1 MTRKNSRIGDWLV
14 QEGLLDPDTV
24 EVIERERQRTR
35 LRFLSQ
41 AVRERFIDQKTALDA
56 LSRFTGYPSIDLDIV
71 TVPRSVIHSVP
82 FHIATSLQSIPVAI
96 RDRVIIVATV
106 DPSSRHLINQI
117 GTFTG
122 LEVRPYAAL
131 HSQILEALESAF
143 SSTDNTWRGQRA
155 DDLPL
160 AIADA
165 PSPVL
170 EDSLE
175 AEPCLV
181 SPLLDDA
188 PTDESSLPKL
198 QAKPPGTAG
207 KPISPPPPIEGNS
220 KHVLIIEDDRDIA
233 QLIASTVESL
243 EFKATAVSTGR
254 DALAILKTETP
265 SLLIVDAMLPGVH
278 GFEIC
283 KKLKSTPRFANVPIL
298 MVSAMY
304 KGWRIAEDIKSSYQ
318 VDDFLEKPFRVSELK
333 QRVQQLTAHPSAAPT
348 SEQAGAEV
356 FFQSAVEAY
365 RNGDYDKA
373 RTQLE
378 QAATLEPFS
387 ARINYALG
395 QVLHRN
401 KQEFEAMY
409 YYEKAVEL
417 EPTMHAAAR
426 NLALLYENQGFQRKA
441 MEMWERA
448 LFSAPNEEIG
458 QSIKQHLVNLL

>member
-14 QEGLLDPDTV
+14 KEGLLDPDTV
-24 EVIERERQRTR
+24 EVVERERQRTR

-56 LSRFTGYPSIDLDIV
+56 LSRFTGYPTIDLDIV
-71 TVPRSVIHSVP
+71 TVPRSVIHSIP
-82 FHIATSLQSIPVAI
+82 YHIATTLQSIPVAI
-96 RDRVIIVATV
+96 RDRVVIVATV
-106 DPSSRHLINQI
+106 DPTSRHLLNQI
-117 GTFTG
+117 GTLTG

-131 HSQILEALESAF
+131 HSQILDALESAF

-198 QAKPPGTAG
+198 QANA
-207 KPISPPPPIEGNS
+207 SS
-220 KHVLIIEDDRDIA
+220 KASTPNATPQPTEQHVLIIEDDRDIA
-233 QLIASTVESL
+233 QLIASTAGSL
-243 EFKATAVSTGR
+243 GLKATAVSTGR

-265 SLLIVDAMLPGVH
+265 GLLVVDAMLPGVH

-283 KKLKSTPRFANVPIL
+283 KKLKSTPRFSSVPIL

-318 VDDFLEKPFRVSELK
+318 VDDFLEKPFRVTELK
-333 QRVQQLTAHPSAAPT
+333 KRIQQLTIPKDVTPS
-348 SEQAGAEV
+348 SEQAGAETY
-356 FFQSAVEAY
+356 FKSAVAAY
-365 RNGDYDKA
+365 RDGDYESA

-378 QAATLEPFS
+378 QAVKLEPFS

-395 QVLHRN
+395 QVLHRS

-448 LFSAPNEEIG
+448 LFSAPNEETG

>member
-41 AVRERFIDQKTALDA
+41 AIRERFIDQKTALDA
-56 LSRFTGYPSIDLDIV
+56 LSRFTGYPTIDLDIV
-71 TVPRSVIHSVP
+71 TVPRSVIHSIP
-82 FHIATSLQSIPVAI
+82 YHIATSLQSIPVAI

-106 DPSSRHLINQI
+106 DPGSRHLLNQI
-117 GTFTG
+117 GTLTG

-131 HSQILEALESAF
+131 HSQILDALESAF

-175 AEPCLV
+175 AEPCVV

-188 PTDESSLPKL
+188 PTDESSFPKILPEQGKVPL
-198 QAKPPGTAG
+198 DGPRDQAQ
-207 KPISPPPPIEGNS
+207 
-220 KHVLIIEDDRDIA
+220 HVLIIEDDRDIA
-233 QLIASTVESL
+233 QLIATTAESL
-243 EFKATAVSTGR
+243 GLRATPMSTGR
-254 DALAILKTETP
+254 DALAILKNEIP
-265 SLLIVDAMLPGVH
+265 SLLVVDAMLPGVH

-283 KKLKSTPRFANVPIL
+283 RKLKSTPRFASVPIL

-304 KGWRIAEDIKSSYQ
+304 KGWRIAEDIKSTYQ
-318 VDDFLEKPFRVSELK
+318 VDDFLEKPFRVSELR
-333 QRVQQLTAHPSAAPT
+333 QRIQQLTAQTAVAPT
-348 SEQAGAEV
+348 PEQESAEV
-356 FFQSAVEAY
+356 HFQAAVEAY
-365 RNGDYDKA
+365 RAGDYGKA
-373 RTQLE
+373 RTELE
-378 QAATLEPFS
+378 RAEELEPFS
-387 ARINYALG
+387 SRVKYALG

-401 KQEFEAMY
+401 RQEFEAMY

-426 NLALLYENQGFQRKA
+426 NLALLYETQGFKRKA

-448 LFSAPNEEIG
+448 LFSAPNEETG

>member
-1 MTRKNSRIGDWLV
+1 MTRNNSRIGDWLV
-14 QEGLLDPDTV
+14 REGLLDPDTV
-24 EVIERERQRTR
+24 EVIERERQRTQ

-56 LSRFTGYPSIDLDIV
+56 LSRFSGYPTIDLDIV
-71 TVPRSVIHSVP
+71 TVPRSVIHSIPYHV
-82 FHIATSLQSIPVAI
+82 ATSLQSIPVAI

-106 DPSSRHLINQI
+106 DPASRHLLNQI
-117 GTFTG
+117 GTLTG

-131 HSQILEALESAF
+131 HSQILDALESAF
-143 SSTDNTWRGQRA
+143 SSTDTTWRGARA

-181 SPLLDDA
+181 NPLLDDA
-188 PTDESSLPKL
+188 PTDESSLPRL
-198 QAKPPGTAG
+198 MPDSPGATSQPT
-207 KPISPPPPIEGNS
+207 PIQVRSQSI
-220 KHVLIIEDDRDIA
+220 LIIEDDREIA
-233 QLIASTVESL
+233 QLIETTARSM
-243 EFKATAVSTGR
+243 EFQATAVASGR
-254 DALAILKTETP
+254 DALSILKTETP

-283 KKLKSTPRFANVPIL
+283 RKLKSTPRFTNVPIL
-298 MVSAMY
+298 MISAMY
-304 KGWRIAEDIKSSYQ
+304 KGWRIAEDIKSTYQ
-318 VDDFLEKPFRVSELK
+318 VDDFLEKPFRISELK
-333 QRVQQLTAHPSAAPT
+333 MRIETLTRDSHT
-348 SEQAGAEV
+348 EV
-356 FFQSAVEAY
+356 TPIHADSDARFQSAVKAY
-365 RNGDYDKA
+365 REGDYAKA
-373 RTQLE
+373 RIDLE
-378 QAATLEPFS
+378 VAEKQEPFS
-387 ARINYALG
+387 PRIKYALG

-401 KQEFEAMY
+401 RQEFEAMY

-426 NLALLYENQGFQRKA
+426 NLALLYENQGFKRKA

-448 LFSAPNEEIG
+448 LFSAPDEETG

>member
-14 QEGLLDPDTV
+14 REGLLDPDTV
-24 EVIERERQRTR
+24 ELIERERQRTR

-41 AVRERFIDQKTALDA
+41 AVKERFIDQKTALDA
-56 LSRFTGYPSIDLDIV
+56 LSRFTGYPTIDLDIV
-71 TVPRSVIHSVP
+71 TVPRSVIHSIP
-82 FHIATSLQSIPVAI
+82 YHIATSLQSIPVAI

-106 DPSSRHLINQI
+106 DPSSRHLLNQI
-117 GTFTG
+117 GTLTG

-131 HSQILEALESAF
+131 HSQIVEALESAF

-175 AEPCLV
+175 AEPCIV
-181 SPLLDDA
+181 SPLLDDG

-198 QAKPPGTAG
+198 QPEIDAQLGTKDTTVLPAKSEST
-207 KPISPPPPIEGNS
+207 
-220 KHVLIIEDDRDIA
+220 HVLIIEDDRDIA
-233 QLIASTVESL
+233 QLIVKTVESMEL
-243 EFKATAVSTGR
+243 NATAVSTGR
-254 DALAILKTETP
+254 DALSILKSETP
-265 SLLIVDAMLPGVH
+265 ALMVVDAMLPGVH

-333 QRVQQLTAHPSAAPT
+333 KRIQKLTADRPSTPT
-348 SEQAGAEV
+348 PDQAGAEV
-356 FFQSAVEAY
+356 HFRSAVQAY
-365 RNGDYDKA
+365 RDGDYSKA
-373 RTQLE
+373 RAQLE
-378 QAATLEPFS
+378 AAEKLEPFS

-401 KQEFEAMY
+401 KQEYEAMY

-426 NLALLYENQGFQRKA
+426 NLALLYENQGFKRKA

-448 LFSAPNEEIG
+448 LFSAPNEETG

>member
-14 QEGLLDPDTV
+14 KEGLLDPDTV

-56 LSRFTGYPSIDLDIV
+56 LSRFTGYPTIDLDIV
-71 TVPRSVIHSVP
+71 TVPRSVIHSIP
-82 FHIATSLQSIPVAI
+82 YHIATTLQSIPVAI
-96 RDRVIIVATV
+96 RDRVVIVATV
-106 DPSSRHLINQI
+106 DPTSRHLLNQI
-117 GTFTG
+117 GTLTG

-131 HSQILEALESAF
+131 HSQILDALESAF

-198 QAKPPGTAG
+198 QANA
-207 KPISPPPPIEGNS
+207 SS
-220 KHVLIIEDDRDIA
+220 KASTPNATPQPTEQHVLIIEDDRDIA
-233 QLIASTVESL
+233 QLIATTAESL
-243 EFKATAVSTGR
+243 GLKATAVSTGR

-265 SLLIVDAMLPGVH
+265 GLLVVDAMLPGVH

-283 KKLKSTPRFANVPIL
+283 KCS
-298 MVSAMY
+298 
-304 KGWRIAEDIKSSYQ
+304 D
-318 VDDFLEKPFRVSELK
+318 
-333 QRVQQLTAHPSAAPT
+333 
-348 SEQAGAEV
+348 
-356 FFQSAVEAY
+356 
-365 RNGDYDKA
+365 
-373 RTQLE
+373 
-378 QAATLEPFS
+378 
-387 ARINYALG
+387 
-395 QVLHRN
+395 
-401 KQEFEAMY
+401 
-409 YYEKAVEL
+409 
-417 EPTMHAAAR
+417 
-426 NLALLYENQGFQRKA
+426 
-441 MEMWERA
+441 
-448 LFSAPNEEIG
+448 
-458 QSIKQHLVNLL
+458 